1 MRTNYHTHTY
11 RCHHASGTEEDYIIE
26 GIEKNLK
33 VLGFSDHGPFY
44 DNRYGLRMDY
54 CDLKEHVEL
63 LKNLRE
69 KYKEKIQIKIGL
81 EIEYD
86 PREDDF
92 YKKLYDEYN
101 LDYLIL
107 GQHFFMS
114 KDKEMKNIYEVKD
127 TLEFIDYANSVV
139 SAMDS
144 GFFRI
149 IAHPDIFFVNDFP
162 WDENSEKA
170 CDIIINATLERDF
183 LLEFNANGLRRGL
196 SVFKD
201 GERYPY
207 PHAKFFEKLSKTNIR
222 VVINSDC
229 HNPKQLWDKYMD
241 LAHKMCKD
249 LKINVVDIIF

>member
-11 RCHHASGTEEDYIIE
+11 RCHHAGGTEEDYIIE

-54 CDLKEHVEL
+54 CDLKEHIEL
-63 LKNLRE
+63 LKHLRE

-86 PREDDF
+86 PRENDF
-92 YKKLYDEYN
+92 YKDLYDEYN

-114 KDKEMKNIYEVKD
+114 KAKEMKNIYEISD
-127 TLEFIDYANSVV
+127 TSEFIDYANSVV

-144 GFFRI
+144 GFFKI

-170 CDIIINATLERDF
+170 CDIIINAALKRDF
-183 LLEFNANGLRRGL
+183 LLEFNANGLRRGI
-196 SVFKD
+196 SEFKD
-201 GERYPY
+201 GKRYPY
-207 PHAKFFEKLSKTNIR
+207 PHPKFLEKLSKTNVR

-229 HNPKQLWDKYMD
+229 HDPKQLFDSYMD
-241 LAHKMCKD
+241 LAHKMCED
-249 LKINVVDIIF
+249 LKLNVVDIIF

>member
-54 CDLKEHVEL
+54 KDLKDYVNV
-63 LKNLRE
+63 LKYLRE
-69 KYKEKIQIKIGL
+69 KYKEKIDIKIGL

-86 PREDDF
+86 PRENDF

-101 LDYLIL
+101 LDYLVL

-114 KDKEMKNIYEVKD
+114 RNGKMKNIYEIEN
-127 TLEFIDYANSVV
+127 TLDFIDYANSIV

-144 GFFRI
+144 GFFKI
-149 IAHPDIFFVNDFP
+149 IAHPDIFFVNDFL
-162 WDENSEKA
+162 WDENCEKA
-170 CDIIINATLERDF
+170 CDIIINAALERDF
-183 LLEFNANGLRRGL
+183 LLEFNANGLRRGM
-196 SVFKD
+196 SIFKD
-201 GERYPY
+201 GNRYAY
-207 PHAKFFEKLSKTNIR
+207 PNAKFFEKLSKTTVK

-229 HNPKQLWDKYMD
+229 HDPKQLFDSYMD

-249 LKINVVDIIF
+249 LKLNVIEKIF

>member
-11 RCHHASGTEEDYIIE
+11 RCHHAGGTEEDYIIE

-54 CDLKEHVEL
+54 CDLKEHIEL
-63 LKNLRE
+63 LKHLRE

-92 YKKLYDEYN
+92 YKKLYEEYN

-114 KDKEMKNIYEVKD
+114 RNGEMKNIYEIKD
-127 TLEFIDYANSVV
+127 TLDFIDYANSVV

-144 GFFRI
+144 GFFKI
-149 IAHPDIFFVNDFP
+149 IAHPDIFFVNDFL
-162 WDENSEKA
+162 WDENCEKA
-170 CDIIINATLERDF
+170 CDIIINAALERDF
-183 LLEFNANGLRRGL
+183 LLEFNANGLRRGI
-196 SVFKD
+196 SGFKD
-201 GERYPY
+201 GKRYPY
-207 PHAKFFEKLSKTNIR
+207 PHPKFFEKLSKTNVG

-229 HNPKQLWDKYMD
+229 HDPKQLWDNYMD
-241 LAHKMCKD
+241 LAHKMCEN
-249 LKINVVDIIF
+249 LKLNVIEKIF

>member
-1 MRTNYHTHTY
+1 
-11 RCHHASGTEEDYIIE
+11 
-26 GIEKNLK
+26 
-33 VLGFSDHGPFY
+33 
-44 DNRYGLRMDY
+44 
-54 CDLKEHVEL
+54 
-63 LKNLRE
+63 
-69 KYKEKIQIKIGL
+69 
-81 EIEYD
+81 
-86 PREDDF
+86 
-92 YKKLYDEYN
+92 
-101 LDYLIL
+101 
-107 GQHFFMS
+107 MS

-241 LAHKMCKD
+241 LAHKMCED

>member
-11 RCHHASGTEEDYIIE
+11 RCHHAGGTEEDYIIE
-26 GIEKNLK
+26 AIEKNLK

-54 CDLKEHVEL
+54 CDLKEHIDL
-63 LKNLRE
+63 LKHLRE
-69 KYKEKIQIKIGL
+69 KYKEKINIKIGL

-92 YKKLYDEYN
+92 YKKLYEEYN

-114 KDKEMKNIYEVKD
+114 RNGEMKNIYEIKD
-127 TLEFIDYANSVV
+127 TLDFIDYANSVV

-144 GFFRI
+144 GFFKI
-149 IAHPDIFFVNDFP
+149 IAHPDIFFVNDFL
-162 WDENSEKA
+162 WDENCEKA
-170 CDIIINATLERDF
+170 CDIIINAALERDF
-183 LLEFNANGLRRGL
+183 LLEFNANGLRRGI
-196 SVFKD
+196 SGFKD
-201 GERYPY
+201 GKRYPY
-207 PHAKFFEKLSKTNIR
+207 PHPKFFEKLSKTNVG

-229 HNPKQLWDKYMD
+229 HDPKQLWDNYMD
-241 LAHKMCKD
+241 LAHKMCEN
-249 LKINVVDIIF
+249 LKLNVIEKIF

>member
-54 CDLKEHVEL
+54 CDLKEHIEL
-63 LKNLRE
+63 LKHLRE

-86 PREDDF
+86 PRENDF

-101 LDYLIL
+101 LDYLVL

-114 KDKEMKNIYEVKD
+114 RNGKMKNIYEIEN
-127 TLEFIDYANSVV
+127 TLDFIDYANSIV

-144 GFFRI
+144 GFL
-149 IAHPDIFFVNDFP
+149 
-162 WDENSEKA
+162 WDENCEKA
-170 CDIIINATLERDF
+170 CDIIINGALERDF
-183 LLEFNANGLRRGL
+183 LLEFNANGLRRGM
-196 SVFKD
+196 SMFKN
-201 GERYPY
+201 GKGYAYPN
-207 PHAKFFEKLSKTNIR
+207 AKFFEKLSKTNVK

-229 HNPKQLWDKYMD
+229 HEPKQLFDSYMD

-249 LKINVVDIIF
+249 LKLNVIEKIF